1 MIPPFIYGGFLHIIA
16 PGGKHVELTASR
28 GAPSPCHGGASRR
41 GAEGTPKP
49 LARGHPDRP
58 ADVGARCHRREYSAP
73 SDAGSAPLLP
83 EQPLVGAQRLSAH
96 LLRPAAA
103 RRAHGRSFRPEAS
116 LHRRRC
122 RPFPLPP
129 HPSPF
134 DILLASPTRA
144 V

>member
-41 GAEGTPKP
+41 GAEGTPKH

-58 ADVGARCHRREYSAP
+58 ADVGARCHGREYRAP
-73 SDAGSAPLLP
+73 SDAGRAPLLP
-83 EQPLVGAQRLSAH
+83 EQPLVGAPRLSAH
-96 LLRPAAA
+96 LRRPAAA
-103 RRAHGRSFRPEAS
+103 RRAHGRSLPPEAS
-116 LHRRRC
+116 LHRRG
-122 RPFPLPP
+122 FPLFPCLTPP
-129 HPSPF
+129 RP
-134 DILLASPTRA
+134 